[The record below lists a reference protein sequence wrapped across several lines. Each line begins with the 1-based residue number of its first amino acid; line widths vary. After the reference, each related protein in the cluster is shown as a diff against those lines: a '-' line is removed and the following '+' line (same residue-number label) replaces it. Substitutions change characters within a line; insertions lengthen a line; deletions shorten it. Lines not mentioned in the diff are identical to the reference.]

1 MPSFFIIIHILPL
14 CSKKMDSNLLF
25 SRIIEDYKTHLRE
38 SYDNYLSFE
47 AFCAPYHIRVKN
59 IRQWMWRHGLTV
71 STFYYSV
78 LLEKYNSDP
87 DFILPSPTGSR
98 KNVSSHTGKT
108 HTYTS
113 SSPQAIKG
121 ICLTFPDGIVI
132 NIRQT
137 TASELTKF
145 IDSYNKLNDRNHVQP
160 K

>member
-1 MPSFFIIIHILPL
+1 
-14 CSKKMDSNLLF
+14 
-25 SRIIEDYKTHLRE
+25 
-38 SYDNYLSFE
+38 
-47 AFCAPYHIRVKN
+47 
-59 IRQWMWRHGLTV
+59 MWRHGLTV

-87 DFILPSPTGSR
+87 DFILPSLTGSR
-98 KNVSSHTGKT
+98 KNVSNHTGKT

-121 ICLTFPDGIVI
+121 ICITFPDGIVI

>member
-25 SRIIEDYKTHLRE
+25 SRIIEDYKNHLRE

-78 LLEKYNSDP
+78 LLRSTTLTQTSYFPPRPEVERMFPAIQVKP
-87 DFILPSPTGSR
+87 ILIHLPHR
-98 KNVSSHTGKT
+98 K
-108 HTYTS
+108 
-113 SSPQAIKG
+113 
-121 ICLTFPDGIVI
+121 
-132 NIRQT
+132 R
-137 TASELTKF
+137 
-145 IDSYNKLNDRNHVQP
+145 
-160 K
+160 